1 MSAPAPDPA
10 EPPAAEPYSDADL
23 ARLGLRRDRLPVHVA
38 AIMDGNGR
46 WAVER
51 GRPRHEG
58 HAAGAQAA
66 DRIVEE
72 CAKLGLEQLTLYCFS
87 RENWKRP
94 AAEFE
99 FLMAL
104 LKRYAVEQRPNVAR
118 HDLRFSTIGRRDGL
132 PADVMAEVDR
142 TIKLAKGNRG
152 MRLCLALD
160 YGSRDEIARAARKIA
175 DEVARGGLRPGD
187 VTETTLAARLD
198 TAGWPDPDLVLRTA
212 GEYRV
217 SNFLLWQISY
227 AELAISD
234 KPWPEFGPD
243 DLHAALRNFAARDRR
258 FGGLN
263 DPGAADGGAADGGA
277 ADGGAA
283 DGGAADGGAADGG
296 AADGGA
302 GR

>member
-1 MSAPAPDPA
+1 MSAHAPRTA
-10 EPPAAEPYSDADL
+10 EPRAVEPYSDADL
-23 ARLGLRRDRLPVHVA
+23 ARLGLRRERLPVHVA

-58 HAAGAQAA
+58 HAAGAQTA

-72 CAKLGLEQLTLYCFS
+72 CARLGIEQLTLYCFS

-104 LKRYAVEQRPNVAR
+104 LKRYAVEQRPNVQR
-118 HDLRFSTIGRRDGL
+118 HDLRFETIGRRDGL

-142 TIKLAKGNRG
+142 TIELAKPNRG

-160 YGSRDEIARAARKIA
+160 YGSRDEITRAARKIA
-175 DEVARGGLRPGD
+175 DEVAAGGLRPED
-187 VTETTLAARLD
+187 VTEDALAARLD

-227 AELAISD
+227 AELSISD
-234 KPWPEFGPD
+234 KPWPDFGPE
-243 DLHAALRNFAARDRR
+243 DLHAALRSFAARDRR

-263 DPGAADGGAADGGA
+263 DPPAPPAAAET
-277 ADGGAA
+277 
-283 DGGAADGGAADGG
+283 
-296 AADGGA
+296 
-302 GR
+302 

>member
-1 MSAPAPDPA
+1 MA
-10 EPPAAEPYSDADL
+10 AAEPRAVERYREADL
-23 ARLGLRRDRLPVHVA
+23 AAFGLRRDRLPVHIA

-51 GRPRHEG
+51 HRPRHEG
-58 HAAGAQAA
+58 HAAGAETA

-72 CAKLGLEQLTLYCFS
+72 CARLGIEQLTLYCFS

-99 FLMAL
+99 FLMTL
-104 LKRYAVEQRPNVAR
+104 LKRYAIEQRPNVAA
-118 HDLRFSTIGRRDGL
+118 HDLRFQTIGRRDGL
-132 PADVMAEVDR
+132 PADVMAEVDK
-142 TIKLAKGNRG
+142 TIRLSENNNG

-160 YGSRDEIARAARKIA
+160 YGSRDEIVRAVRRIA
-175 DEVARGGLRPGD
+175 DDVAAGGLSPGD
-187 VTETTLAARLD
+187 VTEELLSNRLD

-227 AELAISD
+227 AELSISA
-234 KPWPEFGPD
+234 KTWPDFGVE
-243 DLHAALRNFAARDRR
+243 DLRDALRNFAARDRR

-263 DPGAADGGAADGGA
+263 RPADSQVEEEAT
-277 ADGGAA
+277 
-283 DGGAADGGAADGG
+283 
-296 AADGGA
+296 GA
-302 GR
+302 GTNG

>member
-1 MSAPAPDPA
+1 MPAPAPR
-10 EPPAAEPYSDADL
+10 AAEPYSDADL
-23 ARLGLRRDRLPVHVA
+23 ARFGLRRDRLPVHVA

-46 WAVER
+46 WAVDR

-58 HAAGAQAA
+58 HAAGAETA
-66 DRIVEE
+66 DRVVEE
-72 CAKLGLEQLTLYCFS
+72 CAKLGIDQLTLYCFS

-94 AAEFE
+94 VAEFE

-104 LKRYAVEQRPNVAR
+104 LKRYAVEQRPNVER

-132 PADVMAEVDR
+132 PADVMAEVDE
-142 TIKLAKGNRG
+142 TIRLAADNRG

-160 YGSRDEIARAARKIA
+160 YGSRDEITRAARRIA
-175 DEVARGGLRPGD
+175 DEVAAGGLCPQD
-187 VTETTLAARLD
+187 VTEDALAARLD

-227 AELAISD
+227 AELSISE
-234 KPWPEFGPD
+234 KTWPDFGVE

-263 DPGAADGGAADGGA
+263 DPPPAPRPGGPAKAAGGTP
-277 ADGGAA
+277 
-283 DGGAADGGAADGG
+283 
-296 AADGGA
+296 
-302 GR
+302 

>member
-1 MSAPAPDPA
+1 MSAPAPRT
-10 EPPAAEPYSDADL
+10 AEPYTDADL
-23 ARLGLRRDRLPVHVA
+23 AGFGLRRDRLPVHVA

-46 WAVER
+46 WAVDQ

-58 HAAGAQAA
+58 HAAGAETA

-72 CAKLGLEQLTLYCFS
+72 CAKLGIEQLTLYCFS

-94 AAEFE
+94 AAEFQ
-99 FLMAL
+99 FLMSL
-104 LKRYAVEQRPNVAR
+104 LKRYAVEQRPNVTR
-118 HDLRFSTIGRRDGL
+118 HDLRFETIGRRDGL

-142 TIKLAKGNRG
+142 TIELAKENRG

-160 YGSRDEIARAARKIA
+160 YGSRDEIARAARRIA
-175 DEVARGGLRPGD
+175 DEVAAGGLSPND
-187 VTETTLAARLD
+187 VTEDAVAARLD

-227 AELAISD
+227 AELYVSD
-234 KPWPEFGPD
+234 KPWPAFGVT
-243 DLHAALRNFAARDRR
+243 DLRNALRAFASRDRR

-263 DPGAADGGAADGGA
+263 DPPPPETVDDAGIND
-277 ADGGAA
+277 
-283 DGGAADGGAADGG
+283 
-296 AADGGA
+296 GA
-302 GR
+302 GDDGAKA

>member
-1 MSAPAPDPA
+1 MSAPAPPPA
-10 EPPAAEPYSDADL
+10 EPRDVAPHGDADL

-58 HAAGAQAA
+58 HAAGAETA
-66 DRIVEE
+66 DAIVEE
-72 CAKLGLEQLTLYCFS
+72 CAKLGIGQLTLYCFS

-94 AAEFE
+94 AAEFA
-99 FLMAL
+99 FLMSL
-104 LKRYAVEQRPNVAR
+104 LKRYAVEQRPNVQR
-118 HDLRFSTIGRRDGL
+118 HDLRFATIGRRDGL

-142 TIKLAKGNRG
+142 TIDLAKHNRG

-160 YGSRDEIARAARKIA
+160 YGSRDEIARAMRKIA
-175 DEVARGGLRPGD
+175 ADVAAGGLRPD
-187 VTETTLAARLD
+187 EVTEQTVAAHLD

-227 AELAISD
+227 AELFVSD
-234 KPWPEFGPD
+234 KPWPAFGVP
-243 DLHAALRNFAARDRR
+243 DLHAALRDFAARDRR

-263 DPGAADGGAADGGA
+263 DGPSTETVA
-277 ADGGAA
+277 
-283 DGGAADGGAADGG
+283 
-296 AADGGA
+296 
-302 GR
+302 